1 MKYPGFSE
9 TTLQEVI
16 NSVNNS
22 EGGTF
27 IMSYQHED
35 NCKTIKSQR
44 MEDCT
49 CGDKLDIVHYK
60 QDGRN

>member
-9 TTLQEVI
+9 TTFTEVI
-16 NSVNNS
+16 NAINNKS
-22 EGGTF
+22 KGIF
-27 IMSYQHED
+27 ILSYQHED

-49 CGDKLDIVHYK
+49 CGDKLDLVHYK
-60 QDGRN
+60 END